1 MPLLTSPIDG
11 SPMRQISRFGIE
23 LDICPTSGAVWLDKG
38 ELEKLLNF
46 IKESAEED
54 ARNFPQ
60 PRPSNALR
68 DDDDRSRYQQ
78 RYSDDDDRSRRQH
91 RYNDDDYRKGHYK
104 NKSGM
109 SKIMDIF
116 DF

>member
-1 MPLLTSPIDG
+1 
-11 SPMRQISRFGIE
+11 MRQISRFGIE

-68 DDDDRSRYQQ
+68 DDDDRSR
-78 RYSDDDDRSRRQH
+78 RQH